1 MCAKKSKSK
10 PFTSL
15 NTFDLIIIGTG
26 SGNTIIT
33 PEFDDLD
40 IAIVE
45 KGTFGGTCLNRGC
58 IPSKMLVYVAD
69 VLSEISRSDELGIAV
84 DQVSV
89 DWAAIQKR
97 IFGRIDPI
105 ANAGE
110 AYRNSLPNVSVFN
123 GSASFLSEHQLRVG
137 EDVIEGDQIVIA
149 TGASPVLPDIEGLS
163 VHAAFFDYDGDL
175 DLDAYV
181 LNNSIRSVGSYDL
194 IEGQRNIPSQDGN
207 QLLENRNNKFE
218 NVSSDKGI
226 FSSNIGSVSYTHLTL
241 PTKA

>member
-1 MCAKKSKSK
+1 M
-10 PFTSL
+10 L

-163 VHAAFFDYDGDL
+163 DL
-175 DLDAYV
+175 
-181 LNNSIRSVGSYDL
+181 S
-194 IEGQRNIPSQDGN
+194 
-207 QLLENRNNKFE
+207 
-218 NVSSDKGI
+218 
-226 FSSNIGSVSYTHLTL
+226 SYT
-241 PTKA
+241 